1 METEKTVEGEC
12 LCGSVRVTAKPKT
25 NQFGACHC
33 GICSQWGGGPLLAVE
48 CEDRVSFE
56 GDSHIGVYA
65 SSEWAE
71 RGFCKQCGTHLFYRL
86 KDQPFYAVP
95 IGLFGEGQSW
105 EFASQIFIDHK
116 PSYYSFANPTK
127 NLTGAEVFAQFT
139 DDTQ

>member
-1 METEKTVEGEC
+1 MDTEKTVEGEC
-12 LCGSVRVTAKPKT
+12 LGGSVRVTAEPKT

-95 IGLFGEGQSW
+95 IGLFGEVQSW

-116 PSYYSFANPTK
+116 SSHYIVDYSTNNF
-127 NLTGAEVFAQFT
+127 TGAEVF
-139 DDTQ
+139 

>member
-1 METEKTVEGEC
+1 MDTEKTVEGEC
-12 LCGSVRVTAKPKT
+12 LCGSVRVTAQPKT

-56 GDSHIGVYA
+56 GDSHIGIYA

-86 KDQPFYAVP
+86 KNQQ
-95 IGLFGEGQSW
+95 IGR
-105 EFASQIFIDHK
+105 ASCR
-116 PSYYSFANPTK
+116 
-127 NLTGAEVFAQFT
+127 ERV
-139 DDTQ
+139 

>member
-1 METEKTVEGEC
+1 MDTEKTVEGEC
-12 LCGSVRVTAKPKT
+12 FCGSVRVTAQPKT

-33 GICSQWGGGPLLAVE
+33 AICSQWGGGPLLAVE
-48 CEDRVSFE
+48 CEDRASFE

-65 SSEWAE
+65 SFDWAE
-71 RGFCKQCGTHLFYRL
+71 RGFFKQCGTQQFYRL
-86 KDQPFYAVP
+86 IEQPFYAVP
-95 IGLFGEGQSW
+95 IGMFGEGQSW
-105 EFASQIFIDHK
+105 ELASQIFIDHK

>member
-71 RGFCKQCGTHLFYRL
+71 RGCCKQRSEERRVGREWGHGPGRGGERRKCG
-86 KDQPFYAVP
+86 K
-95 IGLFGEGQSW
+95 
-105 EFASQIFIDHK
+105 
-116 PSYYSFANPTK
+116 
-127 NLTGAEVFAQFT
+127 
-139 DDTQ
+139 

>member
-1 METEKTVEGEC
+1 MDTEKTLDGKC
-12 LCGSVRVTAKPKT
+12 LCGSVRVTAEPKT

-33 GICSQWGGGPLLAVE
+33 GMCSQWGGGPLLAVE

-56 GDSHIGVYA
+56 GDSHIGIYA

-86 KDQPFYAVP
+86 KEQPFYAIP
-95 IGLFGEGQSW
+95 IGLFGEDQSW